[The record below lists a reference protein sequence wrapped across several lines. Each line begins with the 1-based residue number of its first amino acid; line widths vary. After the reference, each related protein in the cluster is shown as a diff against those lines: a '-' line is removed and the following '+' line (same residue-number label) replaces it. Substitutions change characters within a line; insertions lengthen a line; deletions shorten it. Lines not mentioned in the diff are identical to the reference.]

1 MNYTLFDRHQ
11 VFTSDWVD
19 YHSITIREV
28 EDFFLDLDESPFNAL
43 TNMLN
48 GIWDGYLYNELL
60 ETSNQMGLHLHL
72 INRIE
77 LTIMYIKGY

>member
-28 EDFFLDLDESPFNAL
+28 EDFFLDLDESPFNSL